1 MSDQAVEAV
10 LPRRGGTHILNE
22 AFFLKHHQEAA
33 RILESYPATD
43 ILRVLQGTSPKN
55 AANLLSSITPP
66 IAAETLTLM
75 PTDLLKQVI
84 PHLSPALAAALFQ
97 RLDEDL
103 QRAILFRVPERYA
116 QEIRSYM
123 TYPVESVGSIMDPKF
138 LVLQEELT
146 VRDAMIHVRSRAQKD
161 VHDVHDVYV
170 IDRSQKLVGK
180 FSVRDLLLVDPEE
193 KLQAVMIQDLP
204 TIHPLESRE
213 EIVELFKERH
223 FFTIPVVDLDDRL
236 LGVVRNEDIIKAS
249 QEDASADL
257 LTMVGAN
264 KDERALSPVW
274 FSVQKRLPWLQ
285 LNLLTAFL
293 AAFVVGM
300 FEGTIAKFTA
310 LAVLLPVVAGQS
322 GNTGAQ
328 SLAVVI
334 RGLALRDIR
343 PSQWLRVSGKEVYV
357 AFLNGLAVSAMACLA
372 VALWSRSLGLTV
384 IIGLSMIISM
394 VIAGLSGALIPL
406 ALKAMKQDPAQS
418 SSILLTTITDI
429 VGFFSFLGLAT
440 LLSSLLET

>member
-1 MSDQAVEAV
+1 MSDSSSRRSAKV
-10 LPRRGGTHILNE
+10 RGGHLLNE
-22 AFFLKHHQEAA
+22 AFFQKHHEEAA
-33 RILESYPATD
+33 RILETYPADD
-43 ILRVLQGTSPKN
+43 ILRVLQGTSAKN
-55 AANLLSSITPP
+55 AANLLASITPP
-66 IAAETLTLM
+66 VAAETLTIM
-75 PTDLLKQVI
+75 PTDVLKQVV
-84 PHLSPALAAALFQ
+84 PHLSPSLAASLFQ

-123 TYPVESVGSIMDPKF
+123 TYPPESVGHIMDPKF
-138 LVLQEELT
+138 FVLQEEST
-146 VRDAMIHVRSRAQKD
+146 VREAMTQVRTRAPK
-161 VHDVHDVYV
+161 DVHDVYV
-170 IDRSQKLVGK
+170 IDRAQKLVGRI
-180 FSVRDLLLVDPEE
+180 SVRDLLLVGPDE
-193 KLQAVMIQDLP
+193 KLQSMMIQDLP

-213 EIVELFKERH
+213 EIIELFSERH
-223 FFTIPVVDLDDRL
+223 FFTIPVVDLDQRL
-236 LGVVRNEDIIKAS
+236 LGVVRNEAIIKAS

-274 FSVQKRLPWLQ
+274 FSVRKRLPWLQ
-285 LNLLTAFL
+285 LNLFTAFL

-300 FEGTIAKFTA
+300 FESTIAQFTA

-343 PSQWLRVSGKEVYV
+343 PSQWFRVSGKEVYV
-357 AFLNGLAVSAMACLA
+357 AFLNGVAVSATACLA
-372 VALWSRSLGLTV
+372 VALWSRSLGLTFV
-384 IIGLSMIISM
+384 IGLSMILSM
-394 VIAGLSGALIPL
+394 VIAGLSGAIIPI

-418 SSILLTTITDI
+418 SSIVLTTVTD
-429 VGFFSFLGLAT
+429 VFGFFSFLGLAT
-440 LLSSLLET
+440 MFSSLLEA

>member
-1 MSDQAVEAV
+1 MNNS
-10 LPRRGGTHILNE
+10 LLRRSAKVGGGHLLNE
-22 AFFLKHHQEAA
+22 AFFLKHHEEAA
-33 RILESYPATD
+33 RILETYPVDD
-43 ILRVLQGTSPKN
+43 ILRVLQGTSAKN
-55 AANLLSSITPP
+55 AANLLASITPP
-66 IAAETLTLM
+66 VSAETLAIM
-75 PTDLLKQVI
+75 PTDMLKHVV
-84 PHLSPALAAALFQ
+84 PHLSPSLAASLFQ

-123 TYPVESVGSIMDPKF
+123 TYPPESVGYIMDPKF
-138 LVLQEELT
+138 FVLQEEIT
-146 VRDAMIHVRSRAQKD
+146 VREAMMQVRTRAPK
-161 VHDVHDVYV
+161 DVHDVYV
-170 IDRSQKLVGK
+170 IDRAQKLVGRI
-180 FSVRDLLLVDPEE
+180 SVRDLLLVDPEE
-193 KLQAVMIQDLP
+193 KLQSVMGQDLP

-213 EIVELFKERH
+213 EIVELFGERH
-223 FFTIPVVDLDDRL
+223 FFTIPVVDLDQRL
-236 LGVVRNEDIIKAS
+236 LGVIRNEAIIKAS

-274 FSVQKRLPWLQ
+274 FSVRKRLPWLE

-300 FEGTIAKFTA
+300 FESTIAQFTA

-343 PSQWLRVSGKEVYV
+343 PSQWFRVSGKEVYV
-357 AFLNGLAVSAMACLA
+357 AFLNGVAVSATACLA
-372 VALWSRSLGLTV
+372 VALWSRSLGLTF
-384 IIGLSMIISM
+384 IIGLSMILSM
-394 VIAGLSGALIPL
+394 VIAGLSGAIIPI

-418 SSILLTTITDI
+418 SSIVLTTVTD
-429 VGFFSFLGLAT
+429 VFGFFSFLGLAT
-440 LLSSLLET
+440 LFSSLLET

>member
-1 MSDQAVEAV
+1 MSEGTVTIAKN
-10 LPRRGGTHILNE
+10 RRGGTHVLNE

-43 ILRVLQGTSPKN
+43 ILRVLQGTTAKN

-66 IAAETLTLM
+66 VAAETLALM
-75 PTDLLKQVI
+75 PTDLLKQVV
-84 PHLSPALAAALFQ
+84 PHMSPSLAAVLFQ

-116 QEIRSYM
+116 EEIRSYM
-123 TYPVESVGSIMDPKF
+123 TYPVESVGSLMDPKF

-146 VRDAMIHVRSRAQKD
+146 VRDAMLHVRSRAQKD
-161 VHDVHDVYV
+161 VHDVYV
-170 IDRSQKLVGK
+170 IDRNQKLAGK

-193 KLQAVMIQDLP
+193 KLQAVMIRDLP
-204 TIHPLESRE
+204 IIHPLESRE

-249 QEDASADL
+249 QEDATADL

-274 FSVQKRLPWLQ
+274 FSVKKRLPWLQ
-285 LNLLTAFL
+285 LNLLTAFF

-343 PSQWLRVSGKEVYV
+343 PSQWLRVGGKEVYV
-357 AFLNGLAVSAMACLA
+357 AFLNSLAVSATACMA
-372 VALWSRSLGLTV
+372 VAIWSQSLGLTV

-394 VIAGLSGALIPL
+394 VIAGLSGAIIPI

-418 SSILLTTITDI
+418 SSIVLTTITDV

-440 LLSSLLET
+440 LLSSLLES

>member
-1 MSDQAVEAV
+1 MSEQDAGSVA
-10 LPRRGGTHILNE
+10 PRRGGTHILNE

-33 RILESYPATD
+33 RILEGYPASD
-43 ILRVLQGTSPKN
+43 ILRVLQGTSAKN
-55 AANLLSSITPP
+55 SANLLSSITPP
-66 IAAETLTLM
+66 IAAETITLM

-84 PHLSPALAAALFQ
+84 PHMSPSLAGALFK

-116 QEIRSYM
+116 QEIQSYM
-123 TYPVESVGSIMDPKF
+123 TYPDESVGSIMDPKF
-138 LVLQEELT
+138 FVLQEEVT
-146 VRDAMIHVRSRAQKD
+146 IRDAMLHVRSQAQKD
-161 VHDVHDVYV
+161 VHDIYV
-170 IDRSQKLVGK
+170 VDRSQKLVGK

-193 KLQAVMIQDLP
+193 KLQAVMIRDLP

-213 EIVELFKERH
+213 EIVELFGERH
-223 FFTIPVVDLDDRL
+223 FFTIPVVDLDHRL
-236 LGVVRNEDIIKAS
+236 VGVVRNEDIIKAS
-249 QEDASADL
+249 QEDATADL
-257 LTMVGAN
+257 QTMVGAN

-274 FSVQKRLPWLQ
+274 FSVRKRLPWLQ
-285 LNLLTAFL
+285 LNLVTAFF

-343 PSQWLRVSGKEVYV
+343 PTQWLRVSGKEVYV
-357 AFLNGLAVSAMACLA
+357 AFLNSLAVSATACLA
-372 VALWSRSLGLTV
+372 VALWSQSLGLTV
-384 IIGLSMIISM
+384 IIGLSMVISM
-394 VIAGLSGALIPL
+394 VIAGLSGAIIPI

-418 SSILLTTITDI
+418 SSIVLTTVTDV

-440 LLSSLLET
+440 LLSGLLET

>member
-1 MSDQAVEAV
+1 MSERAVEMV
-10 LPRRGGTHILNE
+10 VPRRRGTHILNE
-22 AFFLKHHQEAA
+22 VFFLKHHQEAA

-43 ILRVLQGTSPKN
+43 ILRVLQGTSAKN

-66 IAAETLTLM
+66 IAAEAITLM

-84 PHLSPALAAALFQ
+84 PHLSPSLAAALFQ

-103 QRAILFRVPERYA
+103 QRAILFRVPDRYA

-123 TYPVESVGSIMDPKF
+123 TYPAESVGSIMDPKF
-138 LVLQEELT
+138 FVLQEDITIRE
-146 VRDAMIHVRSRAQKD
+146 AMVHVRSRAQKD
-161 VHDVHDVYV
+161 IHDVYV
-170 IDRSQKLVGK
+170 VDRSQKLVGK

-193 KLQAVMIQDLP
+193 KLQAVMIRDLP

-213 EIVELFKERH
+213 EIVELFGERH

-236 LGVVRNEDIIKAS
+236 LGVIRNEDIIKAS
-249 QEDASADL
+249 QEDATADL
-257 LTMVGAN
+257 QTMVGAN

-274 FSVQKRLPWLQ
+274 FSVRKRLPWLQ
-285 LNLLTAFL
+285 LNLVTAFF

-357 AFLNGLAVSAMACLA
+357 AFLNGLAVSATACLA

-384 IIGLSMIISM
+384 IIGLSMVISM
-394 VIAGLSGALIPL
+394 VIAGLSGAIIPI

-418 SSILLTTITDI
+418 SSIVLTTVTDV

-440 LLSSLLET
+440 LLSGLLET

>member
-1 MSDQAVEAV
+1 MSEGAMATAMN
-10 LPRRGGTHILNE
+10 RRGGTHVLNE

-43 ILRVLQGTSPKN
+43 ILRVLQGTTAKN

-66 IAAETLTLM
+66 VAAEALALM
-75 PTDLLKQVI
+75 PSDLLKQVI
-84 PHLSPALAAALFQ
+84 PHMSPSLAAVLFQ

-146 VRDAMIHVRSRAQKD
+146 VRDAMLHVRSRAQKD
-161 VHDVHDVYV
+161 VHDVYV
-170 IDRSQKLVGK
+170 IDRNQKLVGK

-193 KLQAVMIQDLP
+193 KLQAVMIRDLP
-204 TIHPLESRE
+204 IIHPLESRE

-249 QEDASADL
+249 QEDATADL

-357 AFLNGLAVSAMACLA
+357 AFLNGLAVSATACLA

-394 VIAGLSGALIPL
+394 VIAGLSGAIIPI

-418 SSILLTTITDI
+418 SSIVLTTITDV

>member
-1 MSDQAVEAV
+1 METV
-10 LPRRGGTHILNE
+10 LGRRSGTQLLNE
-22 AFFLKHHQEAA
+22 AFFLKHYQEAA

-43 ILRVLQGTSPKN
+43 ILRVLQGTSAKN
-55 AANLLSSITPP
+55 ASNLLSSITPP
-66 IAAETLTLM
+66 IAADVITLM
-75 PTDLLKQVI
+75 TTDLLKQVI
-84 PHLSPALAAALFQ
+84 PHMSPSLAAALFQ

-103 QRAILFRVPERYA
+103 QRAILFRVPDRYA
-116 QEIRSYM
+116 EEIRSYM
-123 TYPVESVGSIMDPKF
+123 TYPAESVGSMMDPKF
-138 LVLQEELT
+138 LVLQEEVT
-146 VRDAMIHVRSRAQKD
+146 VREAMLHVRSRAQKD
-161 VHDVHDVYV
+161 VHDMYV
-170 IDRSQKLVGK
+170 TDRKQKLVGK

-193 KLQAVMIQDLP
+193 KLQAVMIRDLP

-213 EIVELFKERH
+213 EIIELFGERH
-223 FFTIPVVDLDDRL
+223 LFTIPVVDLDHRL
-236 LGVVRNEDIIKAS
+236 LGVIRNEDIIKAS
-249 QEDASADL
+249 QEDATADL
-257 LTMVGAN
+257 QTMVGAN

-274 FSVQKRLPWLQ
+274 FSVRKRLPWLQ
-285 LNLLTAFL
+285 LNLVTAFL

-300 FEGTIAKFTA
+300 FEDTIAKFTA

-372 VALWSRSLGLTV
+372 VAIWSRSYGLTL
-384 IIGLSMIISM
+384 IIGLSMVISM
-394 VIAGLSGALIPL
+394 VIAGLSGAIIPIT
-406 ALKAMKQDPAQS
+406 LKAMKQDPAQS
-418 SSILLTTITDI
+418 SSIVLTTITDV

-440 LLSSLLET
+440 LLSGFLET

>member
-1 MSDQAVEAV
+1 MSDDTVTTTV
-10 LPRRGGTHILNE
+10 RRRGGTHVLNE

-43 ILRVLQGTSPKN
+43 ILRVLQGTTAKN

-66 IAAETLTLM
+66 VAAEALALM

-84 PHLSPALAAALFQ
+84 PHMSPSLAAALFQ

-146 VRDAMIHVRSRAQKD
+146 VRDAMLHVRSRAQKD
-161 VHDVHDVYV
+161 VHDVYV
-170 IDRSQKLVGK
+170 IDRNQKLAGK

-193 KLQAVMIQDLP
+193 KLQAVMVRDLP
-204 TIHPLESRE
+204 IIHPLESRE

-249 QEDASADL
+249 QEDATADL

-357 AFLNGLAVSAMACLA
+357 AFLNGLAVSATACLA

-394 VIAGLSGALIPL
+394 VIAGLSGAIIPI

-418 SSILLTTITDI
+418 SSIVLTTITDV

-440 LLSSLLET
+440 LLSSLLEN

>member
-1 MSDQAVEAV
+1 MSERAIEPTMTGQ
-10 LPRRGGTHILNE
+10 GGTHFLNE

-33 RILESYPATD
+33 RILESYPAID
-43 ILRVLQGTSPKN
+43 ILRVLQGTSSQN

-66 IAAETLTLM
+66 IGADVITLM
-75 PTDLLKQVI
+75 TTDLLKRVI
-84 PHLSPALAAALFQ
+84 PHLSPSLAAALFQ

-123 TYPVESVGSIMDPKF
+123 TYPAESVGSIMDPKF

-146 VRDAMIHVRSRAQKD
+146 VREAMLHVRSRAQKD
-161 VHDVHDVYV
+161 VHDLYV

-193 KLQAVMIQDLP
+193 KLQAVMIRDLP

-249 QEDASADL
+249 QEDATADL
-257 LTMVGAN
+257 QTMVGAN
-264 KDERALSPVW
+264 RDERALSSVW
-274 FSVQKRLPWLQ
+274 FSVRKRLPWLQ
-285 LNLLTAFL
+285 LNLVTAFL

-300 FEGTIAKFTA
+300 FEGTIARFTA

-357 AFLNGLAVSAMACLA
+357 AFFNGLAVSATACLA
-372 VALWSRSLGLTV
+372 VALWSRSFGLTV

-394 VIAGLSGALIPL
+394 VIAGLSGAIIPI

-418 SSILLTTITDI
+418 SSIVLTTVTDI

-440 LLSSLLET
+440 LLSSLLEA

>member
-1 MSDQAVEAV
+1 MSARIVDMTMPERSGVNV
-10 LPRRGGTHILNE
+10 LNE

-33 RILESYPATD
+33 RILEAYPPTD
-43 ILRVLQGTSPKN
+43 ILRVLQGTSAKN

-66 IAAETLTLM
+66 IAAETITLM

-84 PHLSPALAAALFQ
+84 PHMSPSLAGSLFK
-97 RLDEDL
+97 RLEEEL
-103 QRAILFRVPERYA
+103 QRAILFRVPDRYA
-116 QEIRSYM
+116 QEIQSYM
-123 TYPVESVGSIMDPKF
+123 TYPVESVGSIMDPRF
-138 LVLQEELT
+138 FVLQEEVT
-146 VRDAMIHVRSRAQKD
+146 VRDAMLQVRSGAQKD
-161 VHDVHDVYV
+161 VHDVYV
-170 IDRSQKLVGK
+170 VDRSQKLVGK
-180 FSVRDLLLVDPEE
+180 ISVRDLLLVDPEE
-193 KLQAVMIQDLP
+193 KLQAMMIQDLP

-213 EIVELFKERH
+213 EIVELFRERH
-223 FFTIPVVDLDDRL
+223 FFTIPVVDLDNRL
-236 LGVVRNEDIIKAS
+236 LGVIRNEDIIKAS
-249 QEDASADL
+249 QEDATADL
-257 LTMVGAN
+257 QTMVGAN

-274 FSVQKRLPWLQ
+274 FSVRKRLPWLQ
-285 LNLLTAFL
+285 LNLVTAFF

-357 AFLNGLAVSAMACLA
+357 AFLNGLAVSATACLA

-394 VIAGLSGALIPL
+394 VIAGLSGAIIPI

-418 SSILLTTITDI
+418 SSIVLTTVTDV

>member
-1 MSDQAVEAV
+1 MSEQSTIATTM
-10 LPRRGGTHILNE
+10 PRRGGAHVLNE

-33 RILESYPATD
+33 RILEEYPATD
-43 ILRVLQGTSPKN
+43 ILRVLQSTSAKN

-66 IAAETLTLM
+66 IAAETITLM

-84 PHLSPALAAALFQ
+84 PHMSPSLAGTLFK

-103 QRAILFRVPERYA
+103 QRAILFRIPERYA
-116 QEIRSYM
+116 DEIQSYM
-123 TYPVESVGSIMDPKF
+123 TYPAESVGSIMDPKF
-138 LVLQEELT
+138 FVLQEEVT
-146 VRDAMIHVRSRAQKD
+146 IRDAMLHVRSRAQKD
-161 VHDVHDVYV
+161 VHDVYV
-170 IDRSQKLVGK
+170 VDRSQKLVGK

-193 KLQAVMIQDLP
+193 KLQAVMVRDLP

-236 LGVVRNEDIIKAS
+236 LGVVGNEDIIKAS

-285 LNLLTAFL
+285 LNLVTAFL

-357 AFLNGLAVSAMACLA
+357 AFLNSLAVSTTACLA
-372 VALWSRSLGLTV
+372 VALWSQSFGLTV
-384 IIGLSMIISM
+384 IIGLSMVLSM
-394 VIAGLSGALIPL
+394 VIAGLSGAIIPI

-418 SSILLTTITDI
+418 SSILLTTVTDV
-429 VGFFSFLGLAT
+429 VGFLSFLGLAT
-440 LLSSLLET
+440 LLSGLLET

>member
-1 MSDQAVEAV
+1 MSDGAVTT
-10 LPRRGGTHILNE
+10 RMGQRGGTHVLNE

-33 RILESYPATD
+33 RIFESYPATD
-43 ILRVLQGTSPKN
+43 ILRVLQGTTAKN

-66 IAAETLTLM
+66 VAAETLALM

-84 PHLSPALAAALFQ
+84 PHMSPSLAAALFQ

-146 VRDAMIHVRSRAQKD
+146 VRDAMLHVRSRAQK
-161 VHDVHDVYV
+161 DVHDVYV
-170 IDRSQKLVGK
+170 IDRSQKLAGK

-193 KLQAVMIQDLP
+193 KLQAVMVCDLP
-204 TIHPLESRE
+204 IIHPLESRE

-223 FFTIPVVDLDDRL
+223 FFTIPVVDLDGRL

-357 AFLNGLAVSAMACLA
+357 AFLNGLAVSATACLA

-394 VIAGLSGALIPL
+394 VIAGLSGAIIPI

-418 SSILLTTITDI
+418 SSIVLTTITDV

>member
-1 MSDQAVEAV
+1 
-10 LPRRGGTHILNE
+10 
-22 AFFLKHHQEAA
+22 
-33 RILESYPATD
+33 
-43 ILRVLQGTSPKN
+43 
-55 AANLLSSITPP
+55 
-66 IAAETLTLM
+66 
-75 PTDLLKQVI
+75 
-84 PHLSPALAAALFQ
+84 
-97 RLDEDL
+97 
-103 QRAILFRVPERYA
+103 
-116 QEIRSYM
+116 M

-146 VRDAMIHVRSRAQKD
+146 VRDAMLHVRSRAQKD
-161 VHDVHDVYV
+161 VHDVYV
-170 IDRSQKLVGK
+170 IDRNQKLAGK

-193 KLQAVMIQDLP
+193 KLQAVMIRDLP
-204 TIHPLESRE
+204 IIHPLESRE

-249 QEDASADL
+249 QEDATADL

-357 AFLNGLAVSAMACLA
+357 AFLNGLAVSATACLA

-394 VIAGLSGALIPL
+394 VIAGLSGAIIPI

-418 SSILLTTITDI
+418 SSIVLTTITDV

>member
-1 MSDQAVEAV
+1 MSERAIE
-10 LPRRGGTHILNE
+10 PTRTGRGGTHILNE

-33 RILESYPATD
+33 RILESYPAND
-43 ILRVLQGTSPKN
+43 ILRVLQGTSAKN

-66 IAAETLTLM
+66 IAADVITLM
-75 PTDLLKQVI
+75 TTDLLKQVI
-84 PHLSPALAAALFQ
+84 PHLSPSLAAALFQ

-123 TYPVESVGSIMDPKF
+123 TYPAESVGSIMDPKF

-146 VRDAMIHVRSRAQKD
+146 VRDAMLHVRSRAQKD
-161 VHDVHDVYV
+161 VHDLYV

-193 KLQAVMIQDLP
+193 KLQAVMIRDLP

-249 QEDASADL
+249 QEDATADL
-257 LTMVGAN
+257 QTMVGAN
-264 KDERALSPVW
+264 KDERALSSVW
-274 FSVQKRLPWLQ
+274 FSVRKRLPWLQ
-285 LNLLTAFL
+285 LNLATAFL

-384 IIGLSMIISM
+384 IIGLSMVISM
-394 VIAGLSGALIPL
+394 VIAGLSGAIIPIT
-406 ALKAMKQDPAQS
+406 LKAMKQDPAQS
-418 SSILLTTITDI
+418 SSIVLTTVTDI

-440 LLSSLLET
+440 LLSGLLET

>member
-1 MSDQAVEAV
+1 MSERAIE
-10 LPRRGGTHILNE
+10 PTMTGRGGTHFLNE

-33 RILESYPATD
+33 RILESYPAID
-43 ILRVLQGTSPKN
+43 ILRVLQGTSSQN

-66 IAAETLTLM
+66 IGADVITLM
-75 PTDLLKQVI
+75 TTDLLKQVI
-84 PHLSPALAAALFQ
+84 PHLSPSLAAALFQ

-123 TYPVESVGSIMDPKF
+123 TYPAESVGSIMDPKF

-146 VRDAMIHVRSRAQKD
+146 VREAMLHVRSRAQKD
-161 VHDVHDVYV
+161 VHDLYV

-193 KLQAVMIQDLP
+193 KLQAVMIRDLP
-204 TIHPLESRE
+204 IIHPLESRE

-249 QEDASADL
+249 QEDATADL
-257 LTMVGAN
+257 QTMVGAN

-274 FSVQKRLPWLQ
+274 FSVRKRLPWLQ
-285 LNLLTAFL
+285 LNLVTAFL

-300 FEGTIAKFTA
+300 FEGTIARFTA

-357 AFLNGLAVSAMACLA
+357 AFFNGLAVSATACLA
-372 VALWSRSLGLTV
+372 VALWSRSFGLTV

-394 VIAGLSGALIPL
+394 VIAGLSGAIIPI

-418 SSILLTTITDI
+418 SSIVLTTVTDI

>member
-1 MSDQAVEAV
+1 MSDPTVAMTMTG
-10 LPRRGGTHILNE
+10 RSGTHILNE
-22 AFFLKHHQEAA
+22 AFFLKHHEEAA
-33 RILESYPATD
+33 RILESYPAAD
-43 ILRVLQGTSPKN
+43 ILRIFQGTSAKN

-66 IAAETLTLM
+66 VAAEVITLM

-84 PHLSPALAAALFQ
+84 PHLSPSLAAALFQ

-116 QEIRSYM
+116 QDIRSYM
-123 TYPVESVGSIMDPKF
+123 TYSVGSVGSIMDPNF
-138 LVLQEELT
+138 FVLQEDLT
-146 VRDAMIHVRSRAQKD
+146 VRDAMLQVRSRAQK
-161 VHDVHDVYV
+161 DVHDVYV
-170 IDRSQKLVGK
+170 IDRSQKLAGK
-180 FSVRDLLLVDPEE
+180 FSVRDLLLVDPDE
-193 KLQAVMIQDLP
+193 KLQAVMIRDLP

-285 LNLLTAFL
+285 LNLVTAFL

-357 AFLNGLAVSAMACLA
+357 AFLNGLAVSATACLA

-394 VIAGLSGALIPL
+394 VIAGLSGAIIPI
-406 ALKAMKQDPAQS
+406 ALQAMKQDPAQS
-418 SSILLTTITDI
+418 SSIVLTTVTDV

-440 LLSSLLET
+440 LLSSLLEVQ

>member
-1 MSDQAVEAV
+1 MSESAVEV
-10 LPRRGGTHILNE
+10 STPRRGGTHLLNE
-22 AFFLKHHQEAA
+22 AFFQKHHQEAA
-33 RILESYPATD
+33 RILESYPPTD
-43 ILRVLQGTSPKN
+43 ILRVLQGTSAKN
-55 AANLLSSITPP
+55 AANLISSITPP

-75 PTDLLKQVI
+75 PTDMLKQVV
-84 PHLSPALAAALFQ
+84 PHMSPAFAAALFQ

-103 QRAILFRVPERYA
+103 QRAILFRISDRYA
-116 QEIRSYM
+116 DEIRSYM
-123 TYPVESVGSIMDPKF
+123 TYPPESVGSIMDPKF
-138 LVLQEELT
+138 FVLQEEIT
-146 VRDAMIHVRSRAQKD
+146 VRDAMLQVRSRAQKD
-161 VHDVHDVYV
+161 VHDVYV
-170 IDRSQKLVGK
+170 IDRHQKLVGK
-180 FSVRDLLLVDPEE
+180 FSVRDLLLVDPDE
-193 KLQAVMIQDLP
+193 KLQSVMVRDLP

-213 EIVELFKERH
+213 EIIELFGERH
-223 FFTIPVVDLDDRL
+223 FFTIPVVDLDNRL

-274 FSVQKRLPWLQ
+274 FSVRKRLPWLQ
-285 LNLLTAFL
+285 LNLITAFC

-357 AFLNGLAVSAMACLA
+357 AFLNGLAVSATACFA
-372 VALWSRSLGLTV
+372 VALWSRSLGLTL
-384 IIGLSMIISM
+384 IIGLSMIVSM
-394 VIAGLSGALIPL
+394 VIAGLSGAIIPI
-406 ALKAMKQDPAQS
+406 ALKAIKQDPAQS
-418 SSILLTTITDI
+418 SSIVLTTVTDV

-440 LLSSLLET
+440 LLSGLLET

>member
-1 MSDQAVEAV
+1 MSERASE
-10 LPRRGGTHILNE
+10 PTMTRRGGTHILNE

-33 RILESYPATD
+33 RILESYPASD
-43 ILRVLQGTSPKN
+43 ILRVLQGTSSKN

-66 IAAETLTLM
+66 IAADVITLM
-75 PTDLLKQVI
+75 TTDLLKQVI
-84 PHLSPALAAALFQ
+84 PHLSPSLAAALFQ

-123 TYPVESVGSIMDPKF
+123 TYPAESVGSIMDPKF

-146 VRDAMIHVRSRAQKD
+146 VREAMLHVRSRAQKD
-161 VHDVHDVYV
+161 VHDLYV

-193 KLQAVMIQDLP
+193 KLQAVMIRDLP

-249 QEDASADL
+249 QEDATADL
-257 LTMVGAN
+257 QTMVGAN

-274 FSVQKRLPWLQ
+274 FSVRKRLPWLQ
-285 LNLLTAFL
+285 LNLVTAFL

-300 FEGTIAKFTA
+300 FEGTIARFTA

-357 AFLNGLAVSAMACLA
+357 AFFNGLAVSATACLA

-384 IIGLSMIISM
+384 IIGLSMVISM
-394 VIAGLSGALIPL
+394 MIAGLSGAIIPI

-418 SSILLTTITDI
+418 SSIVLTTVTDI

-440 LLSSLLET
+440 LLSGLLEN

>member
-1 MSDQAVEAV
+1 MNEPFTETNVGT
-10 LPRRGGTHILNE
+10 RRGAHLLNE
-22 AFFLKHHQEAA
+22 AFFYKHYQEAA
-33 RILESYPATD
+33 RIFEEYPAAD
-43 ILRVLQGTSPKN
+43 ILRVLQGTSAKN
-55 AANLLSSITPP
+55 AANLLSSITPS
-66 IAAETLTLM
+66 IAAEVLTIM

-84 PHLSPALAAALFQ
+84 PHMSPSLAATLFQ
-97 RLDEDL
+97 RLDDDL
-103 QRAILFRVPERYA
+103 QRAILFRIPERYS

-123 TYPVESVGSIMDPKF
+123 TYPPESVGSLMDPKF
-138 LVLQEELT
+138 FVLQEEIT
-146 VRDAMIHVRSRAQKD
+146 VRDAMLQLRSRAQKD
-161 VHDVHDVYV
+161 VHDVYV
-170 IDRSQKLVGK
+170 IDRHQKLVGRV
-180 FSVRDLLLVDPEE
+180 SVRDLLLVDPEE
-193 KLQAVMIQDLP
+193 RLQSVVVQDLP

-213 EIVELFKERH
+213 EIVELFGERH
-223 FFTIPVVDLDDRL
+223 FFTIPVVDLDHRL
-236 LGVVRNEDIIKAS
+236 LGVIRNEDIIKAS

-274 FSVQKRLPWLQ
+274 FSVRKRLPWLQ

-293 AAFVVGM
+293 AAFVVGL
-300 FEGTIAKFTA
+300 FESTIAQFTA

-343 PSQWLRVSGKEVYV
+343 PSQWFRVSGKEVYV
-357 AFLNGLAVSAMACLA
+357 SFLNGLAVSATACLA
-372 VALWSRSLGLTV
+372 VGIWSRSLGLTF
-384 IIGLSMIISM
+384 IIGLSMVLSM
-394 VIAGLSGALIPL
+394 VIAGMSGAIIPI

-418 SSILLTTITDI
+418 SSIVLTTVTDI

-440 LLSSLLET
+440 LFSNLLEV